1 MRKKKLQRQLDK
13 NGYAKIYI
21 LEDEEGNMHTANC
34 LTLFHMN
41 NIHDISYNSWHKS
54 LISRGAWSKGYKLN
68 KIVGFLNSYENRV

>member
-1 MRKKKLQRQLDK
+1 MKYKRNRQLDK
-13 NGYAKIYI
+13 NGYAKVYI
-21 LEDEEGNMHTANC
+21 LEDKRGNQIKADC

-54 LISRGAWSKGYKLN
+54 LISRGAWSQGFKLN